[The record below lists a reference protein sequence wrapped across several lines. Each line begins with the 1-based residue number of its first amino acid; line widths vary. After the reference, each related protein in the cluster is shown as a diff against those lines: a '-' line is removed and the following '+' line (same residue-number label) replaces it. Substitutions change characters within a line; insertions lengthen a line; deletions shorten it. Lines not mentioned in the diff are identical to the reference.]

1 MQRNC
6 DFCGSP
12 YVCQKPSISRFCS
25 SKCRGRN
32 GGRPRCQVVVASNAS
47 DATDAT
53 GLVNAVFAELKAA
66 GTSSTALGQLALLL
80 ADRLANTAGS
90 DAGAAAISR
99 ELARTLT
106 AALSNT
112 KVVPG
117 DLLDE
122 LRKRR
127 DAKRGIH

>member
-1 MQRNC
+1 M
-6 DFCGSP
+6 S
-12 YVCQKPSISRFCS
+12 
-25 SKCRGRN
+25 
-32 GGRPRCQVVVASNAS
+32 
-47 DATDAT
+47 
-53 GLVNAVFAELKAA
+53 AVFAELKKA

-112 KVVPG
+112 KVTPA
-117 DLLDE
+117 DKLDE